1 MFQEA
6 SVWELRLG
14 KVASVVFTGLF
25 SFLVISNL
33 EDFTEDE
40 WWHLAFDY
48 SAYTAGFLFY
58 SSLIVYWIFFKNPK
72 AEAKYYPIALLISIV
87 LINYAMF
94 VDFHLMHPPVTQ
106 TEDPKY
112 LESLGRQFYY
122 TFMPLPI
129 ILVFALLHLRVW
141 AVLLFMAL
149 SITPNFLKAIWIIQ
163 HPNTTLARGMENL
176 SHPSVIDAGFL
187 GGMGVISSLAVVATI
202 GLLFF
207 NNYALGMAQKI
218 ERSNALLGRYFAPD
232 IREEIEASD
241 LDLTEQ
247 EPKEQLVA
255 ILFTD
260 IAGFTKLSETM
271 DPRDVMRL
279 LSTYQSMMVSSI
291 FAHSGTVDKFIGD
304 AVMANFGT
312 PRSHGNDAQNAYNCA
327 LEMHEKVAAW
337 NVERRTAGLSEV
349 HHRIGIHFGT
359 CVVGNTGSEQRTE
372 FAVIGDAVNVA
383 SRVCEAG
390 KTLKTDFVISSDFYD
405 QITPIEPMN
414 KVNAFEI
421 RGRKEPIDLMIKTT
435 GS

>member
-33 EDFTEDE
+33 GDFAEDE

-48 SAYTAGFLFY
+48 SAYIAGFLFY
-58 SSLIVYWIFFKNPK
+58 SFVLVYWVFFKNPK
-72 AEAKYYPIALLISIV
+72 AEASFYPVALLISIV
-87 LINYAMF
+87 LINYVMF
-94 VDFHLMHPPVTQ
+94 VDFHLTHPPVTQ
-106 TEDPKY
+106 PEDPKY

-122 TFMPLPI
+122 AFLPLPV
-129 ILVFALLHLRVW
+129 ILVFALLHVRVW
-141 AVLLFMAL
+141 AVLLFMVL
-149 SITPNFLKAIWIIQ
+149 SITPNLLKAIWIIQ
-163 HPNTTLARGMENL
+163 HPNTTLVRGIENL
-176 SHPSVIDAGFL
+176 NDSSLIDAGFL
-187 GGMGVISSLAVVATI
+187 GGIGIISTLAIVTTI

-207 NNYALGMAQKI
+207 NNYALKAAQKI
-218 ERSNALLGRYFAPD
+218 ERSNALLSRYFAPD
-232 IREEIEASD
+232 VRIEIEASEM
-241 LDLTEQ
+241 DLTKQ

-255 ILFTD
+255 IMFTD

-271 DPRDVMRL
+271 DPKDVMRL
-279 LSTYQSMMVSSI
+279 LSKYQTMMVESI

-327 LEMHEKVAAW
+327 LDMHEQVTAW
-337 NVERRTAGLSEV
+337 NVERRAAGLSEV
-349 HHRIGIHFGT
+349 HHRIGIHYGS

-383 SRVCEAG
+383 SRICEAG
-390 KTLKTDFVISSDFYD
+390 KTLETDFVISADFYN
-405 QITPIEPMN
+405 QITPIEPMTRIETF
-414 KVNAFEI
+414 KI
-421 RGRKEPIDLMIKTT
+421 LGRKEPNDLMTRTPKL
-435 GS
+435 